1 MFGPV
6 NLGGAQQLLLPERVP
21 MQFFGAAVVGH
32 VLAWLGLAITA
43 DDLADFVGGP
53 GPVLAAVHVL
63 TLGVLVPTAMGA
75 SLQMLPVA
83 LGRPAPAARICDAV
97 FWLTLP
103 GGLALISGFATA
115 SRPAIIAGA
124 VVTAG
129 GIAAYAVTL
138 GRVVRGAREPRPLVL
153 HVWAA
158 LAALTTAAALA
169 LTLSFDYASPVL
181 ADHAR
186 VATTHLVLAAFGFMG
201 MLALG
206 FSHVLIPMFAI
217 GEAPGGWAAD
227 VSFATIFAAVVA
239 AVLGLL
245 IGLRWLIAAALVTGL
260 AGCGLHVSLMTR
272 SLAHRVRR
280 RLGPE
285 FTLIRASW
293 GLLLATLMLALAVTL
308 DLPPATGPALF
319 GFLLLFGWLLTLLT
333 GVLQRIL
340 PFLASMHTARATGRT
355 AAPTKL
361 TDDRPLAIHR
371 YCHFAAVA
379 TVALGI
385 AFAVPGVVLA
395 GALLGTVGA
404 VAFAWFA
411 FTVFSRMRTHMRTP
425 AVTER
430 GKA

>member
-1 MFGPV
+1 MLGPV
-6 NLGGAQQLLLPERVP
+6 NLGGAQHLLLPERVP
-21 MQFFGAAVVGH
+21 MQFFGTAVVGH
-32 VLAWLGLAITA
+32 VFAWLGLAITA
-43 DDLADFVGGP
+43 DDLADFGGGP

-97 FWLTLP
+97 FWLTVP
-103 GGLALISGFATA
+103 GALTLISGFATA

-129 GIAAYAVTL
+129 GIAAYAVTV
-138 GRVVRGAREPRPLVL
+138 GRVVNGAREPRPLVL

-158 LAALTTAAALA
+158 LAALTAAAALA
-169 LTLSFDYASPVL
+169 LTLSFDYASPIL

-217 GEAPGGWAAD
+217 SEAPHGWAAD
-227 VSFATIFAAVVA
+227 LSFATALAAVVA

-272 SLAHRVRR
+272 SLARRVPPTSRAR
-280 RLGPE
+280 IHSYPGLVGTAVGNAHAGPCGG
-285 FTLIRASW
+285 LRSVAGYRAGSFRVS
-293 GLLLATLMLALAVTL
+293 AAV
-308 DLPPATGPALF
+308 
-319 GFLLLFGWLLTLLT
+319 
-333 GVLQRIL
+333 R
-340 PFLASMHTARATGRT
+340 
-355 AAPTKL
+355 
-361 TDDRPLAIHR
+361 LAIDATDGSAAADSAFPCLDAHR
-371 YCHFAAVA
+371 
-379 TVALGI
+379 
-385 AFAVPGVVLA
+385 PG
-395 GALLGTVGA
+395 
-404 VAFAWFA
+404 
-411 FTVFSRMRTHMRTP
+411 
-425 AVTER
+425 
-430 GKA
+430 